1 MVTTRRRSLA
11 VQVSPNPSREA
22 GVKKPPIKKETK
34 KKAGTSQSSS
44 PTAHPDQDREPGQ
57 PIQDS
62 AADDSG
68 KRILRRRS
76 STAIKVPAQ
85 KKKQRLESETPLA
98 SGKKVM
104 QPLRTSDDENFKEE
118 TGTNAAGESVETA
131 HPVTTERAS
140 SNKENE
146 VEDNDFVDNVRKI
159 ETASRSAPRK
169 KKVKSKEL
177 SGSDEKD
184 SPKDEMCDVVSNH
197 DVAEQDLKPKSST
210 GRDVSRTATKRKRSE
225 KAHSDAPMSDG
236 EGGLS
241 TADVDSDDSDFS
253 PSHRSKQSKKRSTN
267 ESGDGKQIR
276 KKCSKS
282 ERSVS
287 SEATPETEPAS
298 SSKPGLEPRQESNE
312 PIVRPDIFAL
322 PSVRNEIAALP
333 KDLSPAEA
341 IEEKFR
347 IYAAAVAI
355 GRNLE
360 ISLEEANQAIR
371 ELKMLCESRSAAPVT
386 VQNSEEMDEYA
397 SSSEDEWEE
406 MELVEVGE
414 GKKKD
419 VEVTVE
425 GSDERNFE
433 SLWLRREVNR
443 CVREN
448 WENCHR
454 VNILCYIAH
463 LQHLRKDVL
472 EHNLVSALMLSTIP
486 PECENVF
493 GRMMSVE
500 IASKVVEHYKSTF
513 KASDKSD
520 GQYTIEEMVSLKV
533 YNNDAD
539 RAVLLFGL
547 FLSLGCTTRICVNTQ
562 PIPRKWDEG
571 VLESIAKMKDSSSP
585 SIVAE
590 ANQKGKGATKKKN
603 SSGADHQRMTRN
615 YWVEFWDKKQ
625 KRWICVD
632 PLRAAVDEPN
642 AIEENATKPI
652 VYVLA
657 VDNEG
662 GVRDVTARY
671 AADYS
676 RPDFRRRRTDPD
688 WIDRTLRK
696 KMIRADRK
704 RARLEDNHFKREL
717 VKKPLPTTL
726 SEYKN
731 HPLYVLEKDLL
742 KFEAIYP
749 RPEDQTPLGEVRGHK
764 VYPRSCVHTLQGAN
778 NWIKQA
784 RSVKEGEKPYKVVKA
799 RPNIRVPAEE
809 REQRY
814 LDVYGYWQTE
824 PYRPPKVKDG
834 QIPCNEFGN
843 VYMFQPSMCPIG
855 AVHLR
860 LSGLP
865 SIARR
870 LGGLP
875 CVPAVVGFDFSG
887 GGSFPVIDGAVVLKE
902 DANKF
907 VKEWE
912 RLEATREERE
922 NKRREE
928 RVLGNW
934 RKLIRGILRLHYVR
948 TKFGAVKEKT
958 KGKKKKEAKEE
969 DEKVNRA
976 VIDKTV
982 LAQGQVFTHDDLMQQ
997 KS

>member
-1 MVTTRRRSLA
+1 M
-11 VQVSPNPSREA
+11 
-22 GVKKPPIKKETK
+22 
-34 KKAGTSQSSS
+34 
-44 PTAHPDQDREPGQ
+44 
-57 PIQDS
+57 
-62 AADDSG
+62 
-68 KRILRRRS
+68 
-76 STAIKVPAQ
+76 
-85 KKKQRLESETPLA
+85 
-98 SGKKVM
+98 
-104 QPLRTSDDENFKEE
+104 
-118 TGTNAAGESVETA
+118 
-131 HPVTTERAS
+131 
-140 SNKENE
+140 
-146 VEDNDFVDNVRKI
+146 
-159 ETASRSAPRK
+159 
-169 KKVKSKEL
+169 
-177 SGSDEKD
+177 
-184 SPKDEMCDVVSNH
+184 
-197 DVAEQDLKPKSST
+197 
-210 GRDVSRTATKRKRSE
+210 
-225 KAHSDAPMSDG
+225 
-236 EGGLS
+236 
-241 TADVDSDDSDFS
+241 
-253 PSHRSKQSKKRSTN
+253 
-267 ESGDGKQIR
+267 
-276 KKCSKS
+276 
-282 ERSVS
+282 
-287 SEATPETEPAS
+287 
-298 SSKPGLEPRQESNE
+298 
-312 PIVRPDIFAL
+312 
-322 PSVRNEIAALP
+322 
-333 KDLSPAEA
+333 
-341 IEEKFR
+341 KFR
-347 IYAAAVAI
+347 SFACRHLSVH
-355 GRNLE
+355 RFCPT
-360 ISLEEANQAIR
+360 S
-371 ELKMLCESRSAAPVT
+371 
-386 VQNSEEMDEYA
+386 A

-406 MELVEVGE
+406 MELVE
-414 GKKKD
+414 D

-463 LQHLRKDVL
+463 LQYLRKDVL
-472 EHNLVSALMLSTIP
+472 ENNSVSALMLSTVGEISA
-486 PECENVF
+486 F
-493 GRMMSVE
+493 SVGE
-500 IASKVVEHYKSTF
+500 AFSYFCQIRFLFEKLEKEKF
-513 KASDKSD
+513 LKACDKPD
-520 GQYTIEEMVSLKV
+520 CQYTIEEMVSLKV
-533 YNNDAD
+533 YNKDVD

-562 PIPRKWDEG
+562 PIPRKWDENI
-571 VLESIAKMKDSSSP
+571 EKMRKGFSSP

-590 ANQKGKGATKKKN
+590 ADQKSKGASKKKN
-603 SSGADHQRMTRN
+603 SSGADYQKMTRN

-657 VDNEG
+657 IDNEG

-696 KMIRADRK
+696 KVK
-704 RARLEDNHFKREL
+704 FPPPARLEDNHFKKEL

-749 RPEDQTPLGEVRGHK
+749 RPEDQKPLGEVRGHK

-875 CVPAVVGFDFSG
+875 CVPAVVGFDFSS

-948 TKFGAVKEKT
+948 TKFGAVKEKVGCIT
-958 KGKKKKEAKEE
+958 LDRE
-969 DEKVNRA
+969 
-976 VIDKTV
+976 
-982 LAQGQVFTHDDLMQQ
+982 
-997 KS
+997 

>member
-1 MVTTRRRSLA
+1 
-11 VQVSPNPSREA
+11 
-22 GVKKPPIKKETK
+22 
-34 KKAGTSQSSS
+34 
-44 PTAHPDQDREPGQ
+44 
-57 PIQDS
+57 
-62 AADDSG
+62 
-68 KRILRRRS
+68 
-76 STAIKVPAQ
+76 
-85 KKKQRLESETPLA
+85 
-98 SGKKVM
+98 M

-282 ERSVS
+282 ERKQR

-539 RAVLLFGL
+539 RAVIPAAVKGSRTEEYRRHELCCSMSG
-547 FLSLGCTTRICVNTQ
+547 
-562 PIPRKWDEG
+562 IPRWWPYRVPIE
-571 VLESIAKMKDSSSP
+571 
-585 SIVAE
+585 VA
-590 ANQKGKGATKKKN
+590 
-603 SSGADHQRMTRN
+603 
-615 YWVEFWDKKQ
+615 
-625 KRWICVD
+625 
-632 PLRAAVDEPN
+632 
-642 AIEENATKPI
+642 
-652 VYVLA
+652 
-657 VDNEG
+657 
-662 GVRDVTARY
+662 
-671 AADYS
+671 
-676 RPDFRRRRTDPD
+676 
-688 WIDRTLRK
+688 
-696 KMIRADRK
+696 
-704 RARLEDNHFKREL
+704 
-717 VKKPLPTTL
+717 VKKT
-726 SEYKN
+726 
-731 HPLYVLEKDLL
+731 
-742 KFEAIYP
+742 
-749 RPEDQTPLGEVRGHK
+749 
-764 VYPRSCVHTLQGAN
+764 
-778 NWIKQA
+778 
-784 RSVKEGEKPYKVVKA
+784 
-799 RPNIRVPAEE
+799 
-809 REQRY
+809 
-814 LDVYGYWQTE
+814 
-824 PYRPPKVKDG
+824 
-834 QIPCNEFGN
+834 
-843 VYMFQPSMCPIG
+843 
-855 AVHLR
+855 AV
-860 LSGLP
+860 
-865 SIARR
+865 
-870 LGGLP
+870 
-875 CVPAVVGFDFSG
+875 AVVGVIVGANVVSYYWKPMQDYEDTLNRGKIELNNSDTSSGDRRNSGESG
-887 GGSFPVIDGAVVLKE
+887 GSDHYGSDGDLRSTLFKRVFKMYKRRAPPPDLSGVLDPSSSSEFGIVNRQLLNSKNITASELKE
-902 DANKF
+902 LGLKPLEEWN
-907 VKEWE
+907 VKTLKD
-912 RLEATREERE
+912 RLGLYIIP
-922 NKRREE
+922 N
-928 RVLGNW
+928 VL
-934 RKLIRGILRLHYVR
+934 R
-948 TKFGAVKEKT
+948 
-958 KGKKKKEAKEE
+958 
-969 DEKVNRA
+969 
-976 VIDKTV
+976 
-982 LAQGQVFTHDDLMQQ
+982 
-997 KS
+997 